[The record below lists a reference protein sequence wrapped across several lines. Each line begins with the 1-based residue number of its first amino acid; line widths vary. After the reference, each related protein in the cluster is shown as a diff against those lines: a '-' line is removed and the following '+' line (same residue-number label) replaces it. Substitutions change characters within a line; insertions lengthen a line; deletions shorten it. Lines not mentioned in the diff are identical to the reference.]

1 MQTDLGSFST
11 PDFRLRAT
19 RCAHPLPCAS
29 VAAAPAT
36 ASCPSEADIASN
48 ATPIRVRG
56 DHDLNPDI
64 CTAFLSAENLRPA
77 AVLVP
82 VADRGT
88 HASVILTQRSPDM
101 PAHAGQ
107 IALPGGKMAPGDA
120 SAVETA
126 LRETHE
132 EIGLAPEYITPLGLL
147 DTYCTRTG
155 FRIVPVLAIVH
166 DGFTLTLDEREV
178 ADVFEVPLAHL
189 MTEANFQHH
198 EKEIHGKVRYFYAI
212 PYENYYIWGA
222 TAGILRSMY
231 ERLYAE

>member
-1 MQTDLGSFST
+1 MQTDLGAFSS
-11 PDFRLRAT
+11 PEFRHRAV
-19 RCAHPLPCAS
+19 RCAHPLAYAS
-29 VAAAPAT
+29 AAAAPAT
-36 ASCPSEADIASN
+36 ASCPSGSDIASN
-48 ATPIRVRG
+48 VAPIRVRG

-77 AVLVP
+77 AVLIP

-88 HASVILTQRSPDM
+88 HASVILTKRSPDM

-107 IALPGGKMAPGDA
+107 IAFPGGTMATGDA
-120 SAVETA
+120 SAIETA

-132 EIGLAPEYITPLGLL
+132 EIGIAQEFIKPLGLL

-155 FRIVPVLAIVH
+155 FQIVPVLALVRE
-166 DGFTLTLDEREV
+166 GFTLTLDEREV

-189 MTEANFQHH
+189 MTEANFLLH

-212 PYENYYIWGA
+212 PYESYYIWGA

-231 ERLYAE
+231 ERLYTE

>member
-1 MQTDLGSFST
+1 V
-11 PDFRLRAT
+11 AT
-19 RCAHPLPCAS
+19 
-29 VAAAPAT
+29 PAT
-36 ASCPSEADIASN
+36 AFCPSGADLTSN
-48 ATPIRVRG
+48 AAPIRIRG

-64 CTAFLSAENLRPA
+64 CTAFLSDENLRPA

-82 VADRGT
+82 VADRGS

-107 IALPGGKMAPGDA
+107 IALPGGKMAPCDA

-132 EIGLAPEYITPLGLL
+132 EIGLAPEFITPLGLL

-155 FRIVPVLAIVH
+155 FQIIPVLAIVRE
-166 DGFTLTLDEREV
+166 GFTLTLDEREV